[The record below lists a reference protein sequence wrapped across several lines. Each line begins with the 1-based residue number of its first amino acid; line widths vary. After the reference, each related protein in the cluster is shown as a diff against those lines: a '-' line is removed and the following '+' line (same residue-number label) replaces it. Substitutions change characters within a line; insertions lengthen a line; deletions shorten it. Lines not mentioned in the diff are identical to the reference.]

1 MERPKGQLAARLVA
15 LMQLMSSH
23 VRPAPPEE
31 WSDIELTM
39 TQWRTLALLHR
50 GPRRMSEIAAYLGSS
65 LSSAT
70 SMIDRLVNKQ
80 LVARMQDPA
89 DAFGQAIGRV
99 FGPIYLT
106 KRHLPAAEDAAPKY
120 SLRIEDRHW
129 HWVYL
134 PVARL
139 TEFLSEK
146 VAWLQRGRIS
156 TYLLYSF
163 LTLIGL
169 LVFVR

>member
-1 MERPKGQLAARLVA
+1 MSGQTEGSRERLAARLVA

-23 VRPAPPEE
+23 VRLAPPEE

-80 LVARMQDPA
+80 LVARLQDPA
-89 DAFGQAIGRV
+89 DRRV
-99 FGPIYLT
+99 
-106 KRHLPAAEDAAPKY
+106 
-120 SLRIEDRHW
+120 
-129 HWVYL
+129 VYC
-134 PVARL
+134 RL
-139 TEFLSEK
+139 TPLGQEQMDRFWSMGRKKIEQVSNILSRDELK
-146 VAWLQRGRIS
+146 AVVHAMEV
-156 TYLLYSF
+156 LLAAMDRQAPSASQE
-163 LTLIGL
+163 
-169 LVFVR
+169 RQASPP